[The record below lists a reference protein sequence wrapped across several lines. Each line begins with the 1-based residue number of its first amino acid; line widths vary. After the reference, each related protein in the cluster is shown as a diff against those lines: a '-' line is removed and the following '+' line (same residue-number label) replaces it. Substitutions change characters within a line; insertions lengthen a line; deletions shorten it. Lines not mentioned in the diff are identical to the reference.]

1 MSAEKQRIRQK
12 YLLCVRR
19 IDGIKIWLF
28 SDTPA
33 EQQRLK
39 NGIFSRKRSG

>member
-12 YLLCVRR
+12 YLLHVHHTG
-19 IDGIKIWLF
+19 GIKIWLF
-28 SDTPA
+28 SDMPA

-39 NGIFSRKRSG
+39 NGVFSRKRSG